1 MPDGVMQWFDRK
13 TGQGEVVRGGRSF
26 RTYAADV
33 EPAARWPGARVH
45 FDLDDEGGAVRAVS
59 VTTRRGRRSSRH
71 HRRAGSLAGARRPD
85 TAGSAPFGRVHP
97 EHRLSRTSNRLEVAS
112 AWAGCARTGDVAAA
126 LQLYASDGVLHAAE
140 GDRAGPAQVQTY
152 LERSDWFGAVGT
164 PRVRDDDGTT
174 VLTWD
179 RPVGSLT
186 APVVAC
192 RIEHGRIVEQWI
204 GTAAVEAAAEAA
216 ARPDDQY
223 EPPRTIVTR
232 GDVSPDDAE
241 DAQRRI
247 GEVVDSIPEP
257 VWFVRLALQLADGE
271 LQQPATAQVTVD
283 VDGDLV
289 RARASAATVFDA
301 VIVVQRRLR
310 DQLEHRARRRQT
322 LHHASGLPSVGEWRH
337 GDLAAQRAPYF
348 DRPVEERQLVR
359 RKTFAFA
366 EMTPDEAAF
375 DLEQLD
381 LDFYLFS
388 DLDSGQDALIR
399 RDDTSGYRVTLLDP
413 ADRPS
418 DWGTSTASPVT
429 LDEQVPTTSTIDE
442 ALATLDAGHLPF
454 VFFAEEASGRGN
466 VVYRRYDGHYGLITP
481 E

>member
-1 MPDGVMQWFDRK
+1 MPDGVMQWFDPK
-13 TGQGEVVRGGRSF
+13 TGEGEVIRGGRSF
-26 RTYAADV
+26 RTYVADV
-33 EPAARWPGARVH
+33 EPAARWAGARVH

-71 HRRAGSLAGARRPD
+71 HRRTGSLAGARRAD
-85 TAGSAPFGRVHP
+85 TARSAPFGRVHP

-112 AWAGCARTGDVAAA
+112 AWARCARTGDVAAA
-126 LQLYASDGVLHAAE
+126 LQLYSSDGVLHTAE
-140 GDRAGPAQVQTY
+140 GDRAGHARVQTY

-164 PRVRDDDGTT
+164 PRMRDDDGRT

-179 RPVGSLT
+179 RPMGSLT
-186 APVVAC
+186 VPVVAC

-204 GTAAVEAAAEAA
+204 GAAAEGATEAA
-216 ARPDDQY
+216 ARPDEQY
-223 EPPRTIVTR
+223 EPPRTIVIR
-232 GDVSPDDAE
+232 GDVSPDDAA
-241 DAQRRI
+241 DARRRI
-247 GEVVDSIPEP
+247 DEVVDSIPEP
-257 VWFVRLALQLADGE
+257 VWFVRLALRLADGE
-271 LQQPATAQVTVD
+271 LQQPATAQVTLD

-301 VIVVQRRLR
+301 VILVQRRLR
-310 DQLEHRARRRQT
+310 DRLEHRARRRQT
-322 LHHASGLPSVGEWRH
+322 LHHASGLPAPGEWRH
-337 GDLAAQRAPYF
+337 GDLAAQRVSYF
-348 DRPVEERQLVR
+348 DRPVEERQLIR

-381 LDFYLFS
+381 LDFYLFR

-399 RDDTSGYRVTLLDP
+399 RDDTSGYFVTLLDP
-413 ADRPS
+413 ADRPP
-418 DWGTSTASPVT
+418 DWGASAAFPVT
-429 LDEQVPTTSTIDE
+429 IDEQVPTTSTVDE
-442 ALATLDAGHLPF
+442 ALAMLDEGHLPF

-466 VVYRRYDGHYGLITP
+466 VVYRRYDGHYGVITP